1 MLNWLNKTT
10 PAAIKQRLPAPLK
23 SYLQARVSSTPVA
36 DSASTELVPQWPT
49 SDGEPE
55 IPIYPHCPPVTLCSL
70 AGPAAYHHP
79 EWRALHRELAE
90 YSFDHHVFSPNVY
103 RKGWE
108 WTQAAYGL
116 MQLNMLR
123 PEHSALGVGAGR
135 ECLIFWLG
143 DRLRQVIATDLYG
156 NAAWTSK
163 NGREADPGVLES
175 PQKYCPKP
183 MDLRAIQFM
192 NMDGTELRFP
202 DNHFDFAW
210 SMSSI
215 EHFGGHDKSAQAV
228 REMARVV
235 RPGGIVAIATEYLL
249 FEEYQHPEFFTK
261 NEIETYVVKA
271 SPQLAL
277 VEPINFALPPAEYLA
292 DSVVVPQGVYKTR
305 RHIVLNDGRVQWT
318 SIMIFL
324 RKKA

>member
-1 MLNWLNKTT
+1 MLNLLNKAT
-10 PAAIKQRLPAPLK
+10 PAAIKQRLPRPLK
-23 SYLQARVSSTPVA
+23 SYLQARVSPVRPS
-36 DSASTELVPQWPT
+36 DSIMQWPT

-55 IPIYPHCPPVTLCSL
+55 IPIAQDCSPIALCCL
-70 AGPAAYHHP
+70 AGPAAYRHP
-79 EWRALHRELAE
+79 EWRTLHRELAE
-90 YSFDHHVFSPNVY
+90 YSFDQHVFSPNIY

-116 MQLNMLR
+116 KKLDMLH
-123 PEHSALGVGAGR
+123 PEYTALGVGAGR

-143 DRLRQVIATDLYG
+143 ERLRQVIATDLYG
-156 NAAWTSK
+156 NATWTSVH
-163 NGREADPGVLES
+163 GREADPGVLKN
-175 PQKYCPKP
+175 PQQYCRKP
-183 MDLRAIQFM
+183 MDMSAIQFM

-215 EHFGGHDKSAQAV
+215 EHFGSHAKSAQAV
-228 REMARVV
+228 REMGRVV

-249 FEEYQHPEFFTK
+249 CSEYQHPEFFTK
-261 NEIETYVVKA
+261 TEIDQYVVNA
-271 SPQLAL
+271 SPQLEL
-277 VEPINFALPPAEYLA
+277 VEPIDFALPPAEYLI
-292 DSVVVPQGVYKTR
+292 DSVIVPQGVYKTR
-305 RHIVLNDGRVQWT
+305 RHIVLNDGCVQWT